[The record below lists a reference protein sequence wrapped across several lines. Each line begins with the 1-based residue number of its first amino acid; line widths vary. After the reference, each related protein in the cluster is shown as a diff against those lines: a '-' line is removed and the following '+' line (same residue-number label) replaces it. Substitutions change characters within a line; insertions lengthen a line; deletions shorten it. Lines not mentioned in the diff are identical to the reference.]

1 MKKNRR
7 RLFSKEDG
15 TTLPEDLQAIAEQ
28 FKAWFEHLPLEI
40 KKLMPIAEKAVHF
53 LQELDDMLEDGTPV
67 NEAIEKV
74 LAMTKSEVD
83 DKAYEVFK
91 TFLTRFAEYCWTLI
105 NDFDV
110 VVTCEDKFMYASD
123 IISSIE
129 GATGLQADTAAQ
141 LAVYAYK
148 S

>member
-7 RLFSKEDG
+7 RLFSDKDG
-15 TTLPEDLQAIAEQ
+15 TKFSEDFEALSEQ
-28 FKAWFEHLPLEI
+28 FKAAFERLPLEI

-53 LQELDDMLEDGTPV
+53 LQELDDMLEDGQPV

-83 DKAYEVFK
+83 DKAFEVFK
-91 TFLTRFAEYCWTLI
+91 RCLNNFVSQAEDYFLE
-105 NDFDV
+105 FDAWI
-110 VVTCEDKFMYASD
+110 TPELKFETAGD
-123 IISSIE
+123 IIADI
-129 GATGLQADTAAQ
+129 GDATQLQADTAAQ